1 MTTVTIV
8 RETELPLPVSREVVK
23 SDRAGPLNGNS
34 NGEDVE
40 AGHGRSRGSRRLN
53 GTNSEIIG
61 RSAALRAVLRQVE
74 IVAPTGAT
82 VLIEG
87 ETGTGKELIARA
99 LHDLSPRYDRPLAK
113 INCAAIPA
121 GLLESELFGYERGA
135 FTGAVARKAGRFEVA
150 HQGTLF
156 LDEVA
161 DFPPELQP
169 KLLRVLQEKE
179 FERLGS
185 NQTQKTNVR
194 LVAATSRNLAQMVAD
209 RQFRND
215 LYYRLNVFPIRMP
228 ALRERLEDIPLLVQ
242 HFVNKYAGQMH
253 KEIDSVAPGV
263 MDSFKNYNWPG
274 NIREL
279 ENYIERSV
287 ILSPG
292 NVLRPPMTELEQPPR
307 PPSNS
312 IPGEQSKSTT
322 LEECEREHI
331 LRALNETRWLVGGPS
346 GAATRLGVK
355 RTTLIWKMKKLGIKR
370 KRSLSEAASS
380 QQQLF
385 L

>member
-1 MTTVTIV
+1 MTTDMNV
-8 RETELPLPVSREVVK
+8 REPEFPLPDWRKVVK
-23 SDRAGPLNGNS
+23 DDHAGPSNGNS
-34 NGEDVE
+34 NGEDVQ
-40 AGHGRSRGSRRLN
+40 AARGRSSESRRLN

-61 RSAALRAVLRQVE
+61 RSAALRAVLRQVK
-74 IVAPTGAT
+74 IVAPTNAT

-99 LHDLSPRYDRPLAK
+99 LHELSPRRERPLAK

-135 FTGAVARKAGRFEVA
+135 FTGAVARKVGRFEMA
-150 HQGTLF
+150 HEGTLF
-156 LDEVA
+156 LDEIA

-179 FERLGS
+179 FERLGG
-185 NQTQKTNVR
+185 TQIQRANVR
-194 LVAATSRNLAQMVAD
+194 LVAATSRSLAQMVAD
-209 RQFRND
+209 HQFRND

-228 ALRERLEDIPLLVQ
+228 ALRERVEDIPLLVR
-242 HFVNKYAGQMH
+242 HFVRKYAGQMN
-253 KEIDSVAPGV
+253 KQIDSVAPGV

-287 ILSPG
+287 ILSKGKVICAPI
-292 NVLRPPMTELEQPPR
+292 TELEQPPR

-312 IPGEQSKSTT
+312 LPEEQSKSAT

-370 KRSLSEAASS
+370 KSSLTEVASS
-380 QQQLF
+380 PRQLF
-385 L
+385 K